1 VAEKKKISQEMWI
14 TKPQFSPYKVQ
25 FIPFVMKPLKIGFTL
40 GKELDWVLQQLSDQG
55 GDLGAL

>member
-25 FIPFVMKPLKIGFTL
+25 FIPFVIKPLKN
-40 GKELDWVLQQLSDQG
+40 EV
-55 GDLGAL
+55 